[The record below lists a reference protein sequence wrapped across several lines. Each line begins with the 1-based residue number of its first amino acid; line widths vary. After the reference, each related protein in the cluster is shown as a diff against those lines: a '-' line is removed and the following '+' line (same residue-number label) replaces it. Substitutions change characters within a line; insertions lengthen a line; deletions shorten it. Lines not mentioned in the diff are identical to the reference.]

1 MKTRRKAAGLASLSL
16 TLVFLL
22 SACDGSPSAN
32 PDRSPSVLGKR
43 IEHKRPCESY
53 TLIGRVRVPV
63 SPALQHPRSGAP
75 VLGRFPRVNVQGA
88 QQVFPLL
95 DETYAAGRVWY
106 QALLPMRPNGATGW
120 IRAADLRLQRSDYR
134 LVVDLSRLRLDVFD
148 LCKRIAR
155 YPIAVGTRDTP
166 TPRGTF
172 FLNSLLKPP
181 DRNSV
186 YGVLAFGL
194 SAYSN
199 VIRDWTWGG
208 VVGIH
213 GTNDPSSI
221 GHRVSHGCIRLQN
234 ADIRALA
241 RRVPLGT
248 LVQIH

>member
-1 MKTRRKAAGLASLSL
+1 MKTRPKAAGLASLSL
-16 TLVFLL
+16 TLLFVL
-22 SACDGSPSAN
+22 SACNGSSSGH
-32 PDRSPSVLGKR
+32 PDRSPSVLGET
-43 IEHKRPCESY
+43 IEGKRPCERY

-63 SPALQHPRSGAP
+63 TTALARPRPGAP

-88 QQVFPLL
+88 EQVFPLL

-106 QALLPMRPNGATGW
+106 RALLPMRPNGTTGW

-134 LVVDLSRLRLDVFD
+134 LVVDLSRLRLEVYD
-148 LCKRIAR
+148 LCKRIAG
-155 YPIAVGTRDTP
+155 YPIAFGMRDTP
-166 TPRGTF
+166 TPKGTF

-199 VIRDWTWGG
+199 VIHDWTWGG
-208 VVGIH
+208 MVGIH

-221 GHRVSHGCIRLQN
+221 GHRVSHGCIRLRN

-241 RRVPLGT
+241 RLLPLGT

>member
-1 MKTRRKAAGLASLSL
+1 MTTRRKAAGLAPLAL
-16 TLVFLL
+16 LLLL
-22 SACDGSPSAN
+22 SACDASPGVD
-32 PDRSPSVLGKR
+32 PDRSSSVLGKKV
-43 IEHKRPCESY
+43 EHEPPCESY
-53 TLIGRVRVPV
+53 TLIGQVRVPV
-63 SPALQHPRSGAP
+63 STALQHPRSGAP

-134 LVVDLSRLRLDVFD
+134 LVIDLSRLRLEVFN
-148 LCKRIAR
+148 LCKRIAG
-155 YPIAVGTRDTP
+155 YPIAVGMRDTP

-181 DRNSV
+181 DHNSV

-234 ADIRALA
+234 AAIRKLA
-241 RRVPLGT
+241 RLLPLGT
-248 LVQIH
+248 LVKIH